1 MSEPQAR
8 FTILGPDEVSAG
20 ELPVPG
26 ATPRHRAVLAYLL
39 LNARTVLSAD
49 RLIDAVWGQTPPDTA
64 RAQIHAAV
72 TAIRRVLRAAGAEG
86 ALVTR
91 GAGYVALPAPGQLD
105 LDEFTTLVTAA
116 QAQAAND
123 PEAAVAQIRAALGL
137 WRGEALAGVN
147 ADYAASARARLEER
161 RLTAV
166 ERLAELELALGRHEE
181 LIDELGGLMEANPLR
196 ERLCGQFM
204 LALHRAGRQADAL
217 A

>member
-72 TAIRRVLRAAGAEG
+72 TAIRRVLRAARAEG
-86 ALVTR
+86 VLETR
-91 GAGYVALPAPGQLD
+91 AAGYVALPAPGQLD
-105 LDEFTTLVTAA
+105 LDKFNALVTAA
-116 QAQAAND
+116 QAEGD
-123 PEAAVAQIRAALGL
+123 PEAAVAGIRTALGL
-137 WRGEALAGVN
+137 WRGEAFAGVN
-147 ADYAASARARLEER
+147 ADYVATARARLEER
-161 RLTAV
+161 RLTAI
-166 ERLAELELALGRHEE
+166 ERLADLELALGRHEE
-181 LIDELGGLMEANPLR
+181 LIDE
-196 ERLCGQFM
+196 
-204 LALHRAGRQADAL
+204 
-217 A
+217 